1 MRGVILVE
9 GDCGDD
15 ILSAARSHPAV
26 LKAFRT
32 MGKYAA
38 VMIFDGDMDALR
50 YLIGE
55 INRMDC
61 VWDGQTILELEFGM
75 RQPPVQAEGHF
86 RALLLFTEHGGK
98 DLDLEQSFEEHA
110 KTVPGVVEAFSLLG
124 IHDDVALVK
133 FNDVQDLQALVK
145 QLESQSIRLVD
156 IILEQ
161 S

>member
-15 ILSAARSHPAV
+15 ILQTARSHPAV
-26 LKAFRT
+26 VKAFRT

-38 VMIFDGDMDALR
+38 VMIFDGDMSALR
-50 YLIGE
+50 FLIGE

-61 VWDGQTILELEFGM
+61 VWDGQTVLELEFGV
-75 RQPPVQAEGHF
+75 RQPPLAAEGHF
-86 RALLLFTEHGGK
+86 RALLLFSEHGGK
-98 DLDLEQSFEEHA
+98 DFDMEQSFEEHA

-133 FNDVQDLQALVK
+133 YDDIQELQALVK
-145 QLESQSIRLVD
+145 QLESASIRLVD